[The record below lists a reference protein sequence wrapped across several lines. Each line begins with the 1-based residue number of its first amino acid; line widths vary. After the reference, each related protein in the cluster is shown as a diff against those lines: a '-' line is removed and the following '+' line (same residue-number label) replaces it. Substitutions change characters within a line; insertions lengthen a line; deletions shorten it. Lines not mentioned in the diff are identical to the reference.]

1 MHRHNCDTLD
11 DFFAAIGYGGVQ
23 LSKVMQ
29 RLKME
34 YNKRYGEKIISNVE
48 MEDIKPRSKNSS
60 GVIVDGIDD
69 CVVKFAQCC
78 NPLPGDEI
86 VGFITRGHGISVHK
100 CDCPN
105 YQRQKD
111 MPDSES
117 RWVSVKWAEV
127 KDSRGYFKTTLDII
141 AVDRIGLLADVSSA
155 LAMINI
161 YIHESVSR
169 ELKNGNAILT
179 VTVSVAGMEQLAG
192 VIAKLKKIKN
202 VISVERS
209 GK

>member
-1 MHRHNCDTLD
+1 
-11 DFFAAIGYGGVQ
+11 
-23 LSKVMQ
+23 
-29 RLKME
+29 
-34 YNKRYGEKIISNVE
+34 

-60 GVIVDGIDD
+60 GGIVDGIDD